1 MTVNLYTHRQS
12 ELVSDSRYDNDKV
25 SVSILYEMLKQVQQ
39 DDKRK
44 DLSSF
49 LEKYKNI
56 LSDDYKTIIINK
68 LSYLPVEQT
77 VERLG

>member
-25 SVSILYEMLKQVQQ
+25 SVSIPYEMLKQVQQ